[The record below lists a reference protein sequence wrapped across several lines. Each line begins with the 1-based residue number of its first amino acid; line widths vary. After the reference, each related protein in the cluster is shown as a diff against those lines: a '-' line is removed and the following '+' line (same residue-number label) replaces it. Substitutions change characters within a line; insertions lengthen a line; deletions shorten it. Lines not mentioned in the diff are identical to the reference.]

1 MREGGIAVREGW
13 IAVREGWRS
22 VSLGDHVDLL
32 TGFPF
37 KSKIYTDN
45 PEDIKLLR
53 GDNIAQ
59 QYLRWDRAKYLSRE
73 DEAQYEKF
81 RLLVGDVVLAMDRPW
96 IEAGLKISRIQDKDL
111 PSLLV
116 QRVSRLR
123 GTETLDERFL
133 YYVLTSKKFTEY
145 VLSVQTGTGVP
156 HISAGQIKSY
166 RFLMPPFSIQRKIGE
181 ILGSFDDKIELN
193 LRMNET
199 LEQIAM
205 TLYKHWF
212 VDFGPFQDGEFEES
226 ELGDIPKGWTVVD
239 INYFGQ
245 VITGK
250 TPSTKNKNYYNG
262 EIPFI
267 KIPDMHGQTYVLNTE
282 STLSEMG
289 AESQKTKYLPENSIC
304 VSCIATVGLVSLVYR
319 TSQTNQ
325 QINSV
330 IPLRDY
336 YTFYL
341 YLVLKEKKEDLLTLG
356 SSGTTTLNVNKTTF
370 SKMNVILPTEKE
382 LKDFH
387 IKMKGIF
394 DLILA
399 NQEQIQELQN
409 VRDFLL
415 PRLLSGEIPI

>member
-1 MREGGIAVREGW
+1 MREGW